1 VAAVH
6 RDSPGKCGPAGRQK
20 KTLSLINQWRDGVSW
35 LWKVKSDIDLI
46 ERQQFGNIDQLM
58 AQDLT
63 NLLFASLVDNTLDLD
78 AFSAA
83 VSNIY
88 EAACKSDA
96 LSVAA
101 VCDCLCGQGA
111 KIIIRVLLDSG
122 VERDVKALIISCIR
136 QCALIE
142 RLQMDLLRAGL
153 VDALIYTLSEG
164 SELSS
169 DEHHRFFP
177 CRVVREVNLLTEAKC
192 ISYKCI
198 QDCCLHRKS
207 GMKLHIV

>member
-1 VAAVH
+1 
-6 RDSPGKCGPAGRQK
+6 
-20 KTLSLINQWRDGVSW
+20 
-35 LWKVKSDIDLI
+35 
-46 ERQQFGNIDQLM
+46 M

-88 EAACKSDA
+88 EAACKSDSS
-96 LSVAA
+96 SVAA
-101 VCDCLCGQGA
+101 VCDCLGGQGI

-122 VERDVKALIISCIR
+122 VERDVKVSIISCIR

-153 VDALIYTLSEG
+153 VDALIYILSED
-164 SELSS
+164 SELSP
-169 DEHHRFFP
+169 DDHHRFRP
-177 CRVVREVNLLTEAKC
+177 CVHVYYSQMSDTAPRIAACIANL
-192 ISYKCI
+192 
-198 QDCCLHRKS
+198 
-207 GMKLHIV
+207 V